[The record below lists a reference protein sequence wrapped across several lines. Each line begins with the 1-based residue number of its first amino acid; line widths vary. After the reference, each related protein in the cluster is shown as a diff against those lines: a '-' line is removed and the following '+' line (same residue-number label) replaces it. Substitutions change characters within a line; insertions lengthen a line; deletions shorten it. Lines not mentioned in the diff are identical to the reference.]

1 VLVLTRYRVPAVE
14 AASFRDVATAALA
27 VLTARPG
34 CTGGHLGRAIDE
46 PELWTLTTSWES
58 VGRYRRALSDVEVK
72 TVCVP
77 LMYRAID
84 EPSAFEALA
93 VWSPGSGLVEHVAT
107 LAEGN

>member
-1 VLVLTRYRVPAVE
+1 VLVLTRYRVPAAE
-14 AASFRDVATAALA
+14 AASFRDAATAALA

-46 PELWTLTTSWES
+46 PDLWTLTTSWES
-58 VGRYRRALSDVEVK
+58 VGRYRRALSDFEVK

-93 VWSPGSGLVEHVAT
+93 VWTPDGGLVEHAT
-107 LAEGN
+107 ALSEDN